1 MLLLIL
7 MLFRNGAE
15 HNDGML
21 TRGALSLKRIFD
33 ETLVQ

>member
-7 MLFRNGAE
+7 MLSRNGAE
-15 HNDGML
+15 NSDGL
-21 TRGALSLKRIFD
+21 FIRGALNLKRIFD